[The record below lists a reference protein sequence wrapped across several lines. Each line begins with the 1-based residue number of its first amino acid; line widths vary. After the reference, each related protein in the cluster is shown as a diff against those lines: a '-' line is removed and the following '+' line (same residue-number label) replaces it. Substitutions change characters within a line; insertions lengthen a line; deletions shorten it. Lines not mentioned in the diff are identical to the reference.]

1 MCFLRHFDVCFIFN
15 TTFIDNHKN
24 SITTMEV
31 ALQCNTLCLNLL
43 LFELLLLLLIYSTAQ
58 YPDLMLHCAM
68 ELIGVCIHI
77 LYVQ

>member
-1 MCFLRHFDVCFIFN
+1 MYFLIDTDVCCIFN

-31 ALQCNTLCLNLL
+31 ALHFHTLCLNLL

-58 YPDLMLHCAM
+58 YPDIMLHCAM